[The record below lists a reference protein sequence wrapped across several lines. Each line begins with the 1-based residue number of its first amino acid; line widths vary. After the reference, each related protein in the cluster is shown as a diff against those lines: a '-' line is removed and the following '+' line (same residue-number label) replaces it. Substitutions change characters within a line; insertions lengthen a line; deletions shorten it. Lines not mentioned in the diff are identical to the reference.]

1 MNKHGP
7 VVVLIFVCTMLLSS
21 CIFYFGEGEFTVVDV
36 SDLNP
41 AWVSIE
47 VPTSEPTF
55 STNDNSI
62 YLSGLAFVS
71 ETYMH
76 CCPWDSGV
84 GVISIN
90 NSNGETG
97 YCSFYTDGGF
107 LMVTRWEALI
117 PLIIGENN
125 ITITAYEYLAP
136 PSGGYSRSKT
146 ITIIRI

>member
-7 VVVLIFVCTMLLSS
+7 AVGLIFLCALLLSS
-21 CIFYFGEGEFTVVDV
+21 CNFFFFEGEFTIVDV
-36 SDLNP
+36 SDPNL

-47 VPTSEPTF
+47 VPTSEATYT
-55 STNDNSI
+55 TNDNSI
-62 YLSGLAFVS
+62 YLSGFAFVS

-84 GVISIN
+84 AVKSIN